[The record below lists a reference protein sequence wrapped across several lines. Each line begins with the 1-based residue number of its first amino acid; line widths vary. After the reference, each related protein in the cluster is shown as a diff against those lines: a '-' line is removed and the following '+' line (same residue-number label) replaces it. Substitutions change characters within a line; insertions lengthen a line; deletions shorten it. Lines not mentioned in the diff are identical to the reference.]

1 MKKMVLILW
10 MFLAAP
16 NLWAFE
22 PLVESPGL
30 YPAAPQIIGGYD
42 AAPGA
47 WPWMTAIVY
56 ADEPDLFDAQFCGGA
71 LIAANWVLTA
81 GHCVD
86 GLVAADIQVAVGAHD
101 LKTFSGPRIQVK
113 NIVRHPDYVDFFAN
127 DLALLEISV
136 PSGQQPVI
144 LFSGASR
151 QGLEL
156 SLVNR
161 MTTLIGWGLADTP
174 TTWYYPSI
182 LQQVELPVVADSICN
197 DTFGE
202 TLLSSQLCAGYPRLK
217 DACTGDSGDPMMLMV
232 DGQWTHVGIVSYGA
246 DCLESEGIY
255 GVYTRSSAFVDFIK
269 QNVPA
274 AQFTANASRAMPW
287 LMLLLR

>member
-1 MKKMVLILW
+1 MKKLILILW

-22 PLVESPGL
+22 VESSGL

-42 AAPGA
+42 ATPGA

-56 ADEPDLFDAQFCGGA
+56 ADYKHDLFLDQFCGGA

-101 LKTFSGPRIQVK
+101 LETFSGPRIQVK
-113 NIVRHPDYVDFFAN
+113 KIVRHPNYVNFKAN
-127 DLALLEISV
+127 DLALLELSV

-151 QGLEL
+151 QGIGVN
-156 SLVNR
+156 LVSR
-161 MTTLIGWGLADTP
+161 MTTLTGWGLADTP

-182 LQQVELPVVADSICN
+182 LQQVDLPVVADANCN

-202 TLLSSQLCAGYPRLK
+202 TLLSSQLCAGYPIAK
-217 DACTGDSGDPMMLMV
+217 DACTGDSGDPMMLLI

-246 DCLESEGIY
+246 DCQQSEGIY
-255 GVYTRSSAFVDFIK
+255 GVYTRSSAFVDFIR

-274 AQFTANASRAMPW
+274 AQFTETASQALPW